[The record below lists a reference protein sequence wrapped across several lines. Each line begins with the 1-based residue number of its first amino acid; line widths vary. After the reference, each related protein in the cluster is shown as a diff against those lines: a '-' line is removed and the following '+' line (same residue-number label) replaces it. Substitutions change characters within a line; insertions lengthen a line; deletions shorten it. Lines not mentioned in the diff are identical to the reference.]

1 MSKKIQIKNLAWLT
15 LSAFALFNLACQQPV
30 TNNNANTTN
39 INVNINRNINTNLNA
54 NISNANMANE
64 TGVTVDTKEP
74 DQYQATVSLRLETSG
89 DQKMTMPPLKAEVAR
104 NGANRRMEI
113 TAPNG
118 EKIVYLETNGKNLI
132 IAPQRRQYGELS
144 KESLGFDVQNLMMP
158 GQIVNRVKS
167 MKGVE
172 KVGEEK
178 VDGREAIKYRYSAT
192 TNTQTKAGN
201 VETESFIL
209 VDKETGLPLRS
220 FTNSQSQSGNVQGIS
235 GLSLI
240 TEMSNIRTTA
250 DESLFAAPT
259 DYKQVEP
266 EQIRQQVN
274 QLLSVVM
281 AIIGQVMQSAQ
292 PAATPTP

>member
-1 MSKKIQIKNLAWLT
+1 MSKKIQIKNLAWLI

-54 NISNANMANE
+54 NVSNANMANE

>member
-1 MSKKIQIKNLAWLT
+1 MFKKIQIKNLAWLI

-30 TNNNANTTN
+30 TNTNANTTN
-39 INVNINRNINTNLNA
+39 VNVNISRNINTNLNA
-54 NISNANMANE
+54 NVSNANMANE
-64 TGVTVDTKEP
+64 TSATVDTKEP
-74 DQYQATVSLRLETSG
+74 EQYQATVSLRLETSG

-178 VDGREAIKYRYSAT
+178 VDGRDAIKYRYSAT

-209 VDKETGLPLRS
+209 VDKETSLPLRS

-250 DESLFAAPT
+250 NENLFAAPT

-274 QLLSVVM
+274 QLLSVAM

-292 PAATPTP
+292 PQATPTP